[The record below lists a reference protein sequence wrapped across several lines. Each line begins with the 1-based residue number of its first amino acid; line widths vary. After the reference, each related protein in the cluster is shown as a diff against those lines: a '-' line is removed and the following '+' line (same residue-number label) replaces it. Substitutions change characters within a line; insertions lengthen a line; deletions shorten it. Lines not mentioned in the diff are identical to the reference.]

1 MTSIDKLSIGVGKVA
16 SYLIIPMIGVTLYE
30 VFMRRVL
37 NMPTTWAFDM
47 TTWIYGAHFMLGLAW
62 VMYHRAHVRIDIII
76 NLFPK
81 TFRDFVNVLTFL
93 VLFVP
98 YLIGLV
104 YGGVEFATDSWAM
117 WEKGQNAWGT
127 SNWPPPIYPIKTVIP
142 VAALLLLLQGIAN
155 FLKDVGEMGGKGK

>member
-1 MTSIDKLSIGVGKVA
+1 MTVIDKLSIGVGKVA
-16 SYLIIPMIGVTLYE
+16 SFLIIPMIGVTLYE

-47 TTWIYGAHFMLGLAW
+47 TTWIYGSHFMLGLAW
-62 VMYHRAHVRIDIII
+62 VMYHRSHVRIDIII

-81 TFRDFVNVLTFL
+81 TFRDAVNVLTFL

-98 YLIGLV
+98 YLIGLT
-104 YGGVEFATDSWAM
+104 YGGIEFASDSWAI

-127 SNWPPPIYPIKTVIP
+127 TNWPPPLYPIKTVIP
-142 VAALLLLLQGIAN
+142 VAAFLLLLQGIMN
-155 FLKDVGEMGGKGK
+155 FIKDIGKMGGSGK